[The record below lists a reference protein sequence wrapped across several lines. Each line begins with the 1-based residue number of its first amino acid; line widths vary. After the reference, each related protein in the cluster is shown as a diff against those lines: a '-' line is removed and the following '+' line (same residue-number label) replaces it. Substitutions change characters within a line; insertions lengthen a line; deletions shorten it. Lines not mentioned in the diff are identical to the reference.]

1 MEDQT
6 NQRNFSTVLVQD
18 PRLLVTDRIKYGVIQ
33 GGSSCTTTPFN
44 AITQSSSQIVF
55 NVQCPSESTLIDRH
69 ILLQSTVT
77 LAFSATITPTELQKV
92 PQASRPDMSVF
103 SYAQK
108 DALQVF
114 PLQSL
119 FSTMSS
125 TINNSVVT
133 INLNDVLQAILLMN
147 ETNEL
152 YEYNGT
158 TNTLPDDTYYNYS
171 DAILAN
177 SNPLGGLSNTD
188 NDMSC
193 IPRGCLPVSIFN
205 IAHSWT
211 AGGGTNGAAAGNNTG
226 SFLVGAAGC
235 ADPNQINTWTWNL
248 TFKVVEPLLMSP
260 WLFGNPKICPAI
272 YGIQNLNFQFNIG
285 NTNRV
290 FSSASPYITN
300 ISLAAQD
307 PFQNTCLY
315 LNFITCQSTQ
325 LLQSKNVVP
334 YYELPR
340 YIMSPSQNQILA
352 ATPAYTAPNNT
363 TVASTTSTVTTVAG
377 IPIAPS
383 TYTSNNIQL
392 NQIPDK
398 VIIFARLPLANQ
410 TCQNSSSFACISNI
424 SINFNNNAGLLSSVP
439 QYTLYQ
445 MSKKNGSTQT
455 WSQFCGFQSSY
466 LSTNNGGYTIIPT
479 TGSLLV
485 LEFGTYIPLPGS
497 YYAPGSLG
505 SFNFQFTIQ
514 LYNQST
520 TAYTPDIVLVTL
532 NSGLFV
538 SDRGSSSIY
547 TGILNREDVLSTSEQ
562 TPYTKAD
569 VDRLIGSGFHSHLKS
584 NLAYGLHN
592 HFSRMPQY
600 MKGHGIGGENLSGGD
615 VSGIANSG
623 GKVHHKKLLKHI
635 RK

>member
-33 GGSSCTTTPFN
+33 GGSSCTTTAFN

-77 LAFSATITPTELQKV
+77 LAFQATIPATAGLR
-92 PQASRPDMSVF
+92 ADLSVF
-103 SYAQK
+103 NYGK
-108 DALQVF
+108 TDALQVF

-205 IAHSWT
+205 IVHNWT
-211 AGGGTNGAAAGNNTG
+211 AGIGGNAGTDA
-226 SFLVGAAGC
+226 SFFVGADGANN
-235 ADPNQINTWTWNL
+235 ATQVNTWSWNM

-290 FSSASPYITN
+290 FSTALPYITN

-352 ATPAYTAPNNT
+352 ATAAYTAPINT
-363 TVASTTSTVTTVAG
+363 TVAATTSTVTTVAG
-377 IPIAPS
+377 IPINPG

-398 VIIFARLPLANQ
+398 VIIFARIPLANQ

-455 WSQFCGFQSSY
+455 WSQFCGFQSTVNN
-466 LSTNNGGYTIIPT
+466 TNNGGYTIIPT

-485 LEFGTYIPLPGS
+485 LEFGTDIPLPGS

-520 TAYTPDIVLVTL
+520 VAYTPDIVLVTL

-592 HFSRMPQY
+592 HFSRMPQH
-600 MKGHGIGGENLSGGD
+600 MKGHGISGDNMSGGA
-615 VSGIANSG
+615 VSGVESSG
-623 GKVHHKKLLKHI
+623 GKIHHKKLLKHI

>member
-6 NQRNFSTVLVQD
+6 NQRNFSTVLVTD

-33 GGSSCTTTPFN
+33 GGASCTSTAFN

-77 LAFSATITPTELQKV
+77 LAFSATITQQQITD
-92 PQASRPDMSVF
+92 ANNAGIATPDISIF
-103 SYAQK
+103 NYGQT

-158 TNTLPDDTYYNYS
+158 TNTLPDDTFYNYA
-171 DAILAN
+171 DAILSN
-177 SNPLGGLSNTD
+177 SNPLGALNNTD
-188 NDMSC
+188 YDMSC
-193 IPRGCLPVSIFN
+193 IPRGCLPVSLFN
-205 IAHSWT
+205 IVHNWT
-211 AGGGTNGAAAGNNTG
+211 AGTG
-226 SFLVGAAGC
+226 GAAGSNSSFTIG
-235 ADPNQINTWTWNL
+235 AGGSNNNTQVNTWSWNM

-290 FSSASPYITN
+290 FSSALPYITN

-340 YIMSPSQNQILA
+340 YIMSPSQNQVLA
-352 ATPAYTAPNNT
+352 ATAAYTAPDNL
-363 TVASTTSTVTTVAG
+363 TVAATASTFTSVCG
-377 IPIAPS
+377 IPINPG

-398 VIIFARLPLANQ
+398 VIIFARIPLANQ

-455 WSQFCGFQSSY
+455 WSQFCGFQSSI
-466 LSTNNGGYTIIPT
+466 SGTNNGGYTIIPT

-485 LEFGTYIPLPGS
+485 LEFGTDIPLPGS

-520 TAYTPDIVLVTL
+520 VAYTPDIVLVTL

-600 MKGHGIGGENLSGGD
+600 MKGHGIGGDNMSGGA
-615 VSGIANSG
+615 VSGVESSG
-623 GKVHHKKLLKHI
+623 GKIHHKKLLKHI